1 MERGKVYLVGAGPGD
16 PDLITLKAVR
26 CLQRADVVLYDRLVS
41 PLLLTYVPSE
51 SVCEYVGKEY
61 GEDSCARQ
69 RAIIERMITE
79 ARLGKVVVRLKGGD
93 PFVFGRGGEE
103 LLALVQAGISVEV
116 VPGVSAAIAVPA
128 SAGIPVTFRGVA
140 RAFGVFTGH
149 TESGEEV
156 ADWQLAAR
164 MPTAVFLMSVQRLRC
179 IAQSLVQNCRHPETP
194 VAVVQSGTLPEQ
206 QVYWGTLRD
215 LIEDEHPFEPPAT
228 LVVGEVVRIGQHAA
242 PLSRTVVA
250 YRETFTTA
258 VSTPARDGS
267 G

>member
-1 MERGKVYLVGAGPGD
+1 MEGGTVYLVGAGPGD
-16 PDLITLKAVR
+16 PELVTLKAVR

-41 PLLLTYVPSE
+41 PLLLTYAPPE
-51 SVCEYVGKEY
+51 AVCEYVGKEH
-61 GEDSCARQ
+61 GEDSYARQ
-69 RAIIERMITE
+69 SAIIDRMIVE
-79 ARLGKVVVRLKGGD
+79 ARSGKTVVRLKGGD

-103 LLALVQAGISVEV
+103 LLALVQAGIRVEV
-116 VPGVSAAIAVPA
+116 VPGVSAAIAAPA
-128 SAGIPVTFRGVA
+128 SVGIPITFRGVA

-179 IAQSLVQNCRHPETP
+179 IARSLVQNGRHPETP
-194 VAVVQSGTLPEQ
+194 VAVVQNGTLPEQ

-215 LIEDEHPFEPPAT
+215 LMEGEHSFEPPAT
-228 LVVGEVVRIGQHAA
+228 LVVGEVVRIGQYVA
-242 PLSRTVVA
+242 PLSHLVTATSRTL
-250 YRETFTTA
+250 TA
-258 VSTPARDGS
+258 EVSVSARGGS

>member
-1 MERGKVYLVGAGPGD
+1 MRHGRVYLVGAGPGD

-41 PLLLTYVPSE
+41 PLLLTYAPPE
-51 SVCEYVGKEY
+51 AVCEYVGKEY

-69 RAIIERMITE
+69 SAIIDRMIAE
-79 ARLGKVVVRLKGGD
+79 ARLGKTVVRLKGGD

-103 LLALVQAGISVEV
+103 LLALAQAGISVEV
-116 VPGVSAAIAVPA
+116 VPGVSAAIAAPA

-140 RAFGVFTGH
+140 RAFGVFTGYA
-149 TESGEEV
+149 ESGEE
-156 ADWQLAAR
+156 ATDWQLAAR
-164 MPTAVFLMSVQRLRC
+164 MPTAVFLMSVQRLSC
-179 IAQSLVQNCRHPETP
+179 IAQSLVQNGRHPETP
-194 VAVVQSGTLPEQ
+194 VAVVQNGTLPEQ

-215 LIEDEHPFEPPAT
+215 LIEDEHSFAPPAT

-242 PLSRTVVA
+242 SLSRIVVA
-250 YRETFTTA
+250 VQEMLTTA
-258 VSTPARDGS
+258 VSMPARDGS